1 MCALIFLWKES
12 SELRPNR
19 ELYMHMCAHLFSMQ
33 VNLVASW
40 RLPTHYTMTGTLMQ
54 KDGHCDNLKQ
64 GCSNLAREI
73 HFPAELSS
81 NPNQTHLSMLI
92 HVFRIIRKSKV
103 GEFDQ
108 GWSETLQ
115 ESGSREPDLS
125 ITALKWWKYG
135 AMY

>member
-54 KDGHCDNLKQ
+54 KDGHCDNLK
-64 GCSNLAREI
+64 
-73 HFPAELSS
+73 
-81 NPNQTHLSMLI
+81 
-92 HVFRIIRKSKV
+92 
-103 GEFDQ
+103 
-108 GWSETLQ
+108 
-115 ESGSREPDLS
+115 
-125 ITALKWWKYG
+125 
-135 AMY
+135 